1 MSDDFVGM
9 LREKAEEGDLDS
21 ILKPSLGGY
30 TKKSVKEYLSFFKK
44 QQQSLRSAC
53 DEAVSRLQAERD
65 AAQAERDSLRAELEE
80 AERTHA
86 EELGEQTKALE
97 AELALLES
105 DMDEA
110 LVRIEEDAAKIARLE
125 AELEAEKQRSEQFR
139 QETDTVRIRLDSAG
153 SRASELDGQLA
164 ARTAELEAMRETER
178 ELRRELAEDK
188 TVEFRDRIQQL
199 MNDASLLRDEIGIR
213 DRELE
218 NRALRIDS
226 LAKQE
231 QSNHEAVEEL
241 RRQLEKQC
249 ERNEWIESEN
259 DELGKRLQE
268 QMEQSIAL
276 SRENSHLKAANN
288 ILQRKL
294 DTSRMAVPEGI

>member
-125 AELEAEKQRSEQFR
+125 AELETEKQRSEQLR